1 MEVVIYDWPS
11 AQADAKLSSGASSL
25 KTSYDATAHA
35 LHVLIPDVAG
45 QAELRIGN

>member
-11 AQADAKLSSGASSL
+11 AQAGAKLSSSEAPL

-45 QAELRIGN
+45 QAELRIGD